1 MRPLDLKLFRDLK
14 SMGAQMAAIAMVMAC
29 GLMMMI
35 MARGLIVSLETERD
49 RYYTSNRFADVFCD
63 LKRAP
68 NSLRSRLAAIPNVAA
83 VETRVKGG
91 AILDLPGM
99 IEPADGTMLSI
110 PDQRPQQLNLLYLRT
125 GRLPETG
132 SNDEIVV
139 SEAFAEAHG
148 FRPGDTIDATIYGS
162 RQRFR
167 IVGIALSPEFVFE
180 LPPGTVT
187 PDNRR
192 YGVFWMNERELAIA
206 LGLDGAF
213 NNVVVKVTPGGDVSA
228 VKAELDRILA
238 PYGGLVAFDRTEHP
252 SGQQVDDRI
261 RVLRGFAVAFP
272 AIFLSIAAFMTSAAL
287 TRLVRLQ
294 REQIAQ
300 LKAFGYSSGAIG
312 LHYFKF
318 ALAVVLVA
326 TIVGGIF
333 GLWLGSGV
341 VILYREFYRFP
352 ELNFHPDWA
361 ALFIGLAAGAGTS
374 FIGVFGAVRQAM
386 KLPPAEAM
394 RPEPPA
400 DFKPSIFERIGL
412 HKLIS
417 PVFRMALRN
426 LERKPWQAF
435 FTTLGLALATAIPIV
450 PGAMRDG
457 VNHLMDFQWRLA
469 QRQDV
474 TVGFIEVGSYGAL
487 SDLRSMPGVISAEPF
502 RNVASRIRF
511 GHRDRRIAITGLPKD
526 ARLNRLL
533 DINGEP
539 VAPPLSGLLLSSKL
553 AEVLGVQ
560 PGETLRVEVQEGRR
574 PEFDILVAGMI
585 TDFTGIGAYMDID
598 ILRRLMRE
606 GPSVSGAHLA
616 VDSVYW
622 NKFLAEVK
630 EAPRIGTIT
639 TTQAAIESFDQ
650 TIGNMMGIVQAIYF
664 SFAVIVAFGVVYNG
678 ARIAL
683 SERTRDLATLRV
695 LGFTQLEVA
704 SVLIG
709 ELALLTLLALLP
721 GLWIGS
727 QLAQV
732 LVESASTETTRIPL
746 MLTSRTYV
754 TAVMI
759 VLISSGLSFAM
770 VSRRIVKL
778 DLLGVLKARD

>member
-132 SNDEIVV
+132 SNNEVVV

-162 RQRFR
+162 RQRLR

-213 NNVVVKVTPGGDVSA
+213 NNVIVKVTAGSDVSA
-228 VKAELDRILA
+228 VKAEIDRILA

-252 SGQQVDDRI
+252 SAQQVDDRI

-312 LHYFKF
+312 LHYFNF
-318 ALAVVLVA
+318 ALAVVVVA

-361 ALFIGLAAGAGTS
+361 ALFVGLVAGAGTS
-374 FIGVFGAVRQAM
+374 FLGVFGAVRQAM

-474 TVGFIEVGSYGAL
+474 TLGFIEVGSYGAL
-487 SDLRSMPGVISAEPF
+487 SDLRSMPGVLSAEPF

-533 DINGEP
+533 DINGKP
-539 VAPPLSGLLLSSKL
+539 VAPPLSGLMLSSKL

-560 PGETLRVEVQEGRR
+560 PGETLRIEVQEGHR
-574 PEFDILVAGMI
+574 PVFDILVAGTI

-598 ILRRLMRE
+598 VLRRLMRE
-606 GPSVSGAHLA
+606 GRSVSGAYLA
-616 VDSVYW
+616 VDPVYW
-622 NKFLAEVK
+622 NEFLTEVK

-746 MLTSRTYV
+746 MLTSRTYA

-759 VLISSGLSFAM
+759 VLISSGMSFAM

>member
-1 MRPLDLKLFRDLK
+1 
-14 SMGAQMAAIAMVMAC
+14 
-29 GLMMMI
+29 
-35 MARGLIVSLETERD
+35 
-49 RYYTSNRFADVFCD
+49 
-63 LKRAP
+63 
-68 NSLRSRLAAIPNVAA
+68 
-83 VETRVKGG
+83 
-91 AILDLPGM
+91 
-99 IEPADGTMLSI
+99 
-110 PDQRPQQLNLLYLRT
+110 
-125 GRLPETG
+125 
-132 SNDEIVV
+132 
-139 SEAFAEAHG
+139 
-148 FRPGDTIDATIYGS
+148 
-162 RQRFR
+162 
-167 IVGIALSPEFVFE
+167 
-180 LPPGTVT
+180 
-187 PDNRR
+187 
-192 YGVFWMNERELAIA
+192 
-206 LGLDGAF
+206 
-213 NNVVVKVTPGGDVSA
+213 
-228 VKAELDRILA
+228 
-238 PYGGLVAFDRTEHP
+238 
-252 SGQQVDDRI
+252 
-261 RVLRGFAVAFP
+261 
-272 AIFLSIAAFMTSAAL
+272 
-287 TRLVRLQ
+287 
-294 REQIAQ
+294 
-300 LKAFGYSSGAIG
+300 
-312 LHYFKF
+312 
-318 ALAVVLVA
+318 
-326 TIVGGIF
+326 
-333 GLWLGSGV
+333 
-341 VILYREFYRFP
+341 
-352 ELNFHPDWA
+352 
-361 ALFIGLAAGAGTS
+361 
-374 FIGVFGAVRQAM
+374 
-386 KLPPAEAM
+386 
-394 RPEPPA
+394 
-400 DFKPSIFERIGL
+400 
-412 HKLIS
+412 
-417 PVFRMALRN
+417 
-426 LERKPWQAF
+426 
-435 FTTLGLALATAIPIV
+435 
-450 PGAMRDG
+450 MRDG

>member
-1 MRPLDLKLFRDLK
+1 
-14 SMGAQMAAIAMVMAC
+14 
-29 GLMMMI
+29 MMMI

-132 SNDEIVV
+132 SNDEVVV

-162 RQRFR
+162 RQRLR

-213 NNVVVKVTPGGDVSA
+213 NNVIVKVTAGSDVSA
-228 VKAELDRILA
+228 VKAEIDRILA

-252 SGQQVDDRI
+252 SAQQVDDRI

-312 LHYFKF
+312 LHYFNF
-318 ALAVVLVA
+318 ALAVVVVA

-361 ALFIGLAAGAGTS
+361 ALFVGLVAGAGTS
-374 FIGVFGAVRQAM
+374 FLGVFGAVRQAM

-474 TVGFIEVGSYGAL
+474 TLGFIEVGSYGAL
-487 SDLRSMPGVISAEPF
+487 SDLRSMPGVLSAEPF

-533 DINGEP
+533 DINGKP
-539 VAPPLSGLLLSSKL
+539 VAPPLSGLMLSSKL

-560 PGETLRVEVQEGRR
+560 PGETLRVEVQEGHR
-574 PEFDILVAGMI
+574 PVIDILVAGTI

-598 ILRRLMRE
+598 VLRRLMRE
-606 GPSVSGAHLA
+606 GRSVSGAYLA
-616 VDSVYW
+616 VDPVYW
-622 NKFLAEVK
+622 NEFLTEVK

-759 VLISSGLSFAM
+759 VLISSGMSFAM

>member
-132 SNDEIVV
+132 SNDEVVV

-162 RQRFR
+162 RQRLR

-213 NNVVVKVTPGGDVSA
+213 NNVIVKVTAGSDVSA
-228 VKAELDRILA
+228 VKAEIDRILA

-252 SGQQVDDRI
+252 SAQQVDDRI

-312 LHYFKF
+312 LHYFNF
-318 ALAVVLVA
+318 ALAVVVVA

-361 ALFIGLAAGAGTS
+361 ALFVGLVAGAGTS
-374 FIGVFGAVRQAM
+374 FLGVFGAVRQAM

-474 TVGFIEVGSYGAL
+474 TLGFIEVGSYGAL
-487 SDLRSMPGVISAEPF
+487 SDLRSMPGVLSAEPF

-533 DINGEP
+533 DINGKP
-539 VAPPLSGLLLSSKL
+539 VAPPLSGLMLSSKL

-560 PGETLRVEVQEGRR
+560 PGETLRVEVQEGHR
-574 PEFDILVAGMI
+574 PVIDILVAGTI

-598 ILRRLMRE
+598 VLRRLMRE
-606 GPSVSGAHLA
+606 GRSVSGAYLA
-616 VDSVYW
+616 VDPVYW
-622 NKFLAEVK
+622 NEFLTEVK

-759 VLISSGLSFAM
+759 VLISSGMSFAM